1 MKNNVALA
9 LCLAVA
15 AGFGAAL
22 AYGLNRPAKD
32 SATSLP
38 PFEFSRAAAASPEDA
53 ALALFQGVATESPK
67 HFAQHILLGV
77 CDGSID
83 TLQKFAECL
92 QQLSLPIKTKRLT
105 SMNYGRKDAEL
116 IVNSRFKLLQYLRLI
131 PRDPK

>member
-1 MKNNVALA
+1 MKKNLALG
-9 LCLAVA
+9 LCLALA

-22 AYGLNRPAKD
+22 AYGLNRPAST

-38 PFEFSRAAAASPEDA
+38 PFEFSREAAASPGDA

-67 HFAQHILLGV
+67 HFVQHILLGV

-92 QQLSLPIKTKRLT
+92 HTTEFTHQDEAFDFYELRAE
-105 SMNYGRKDAEL
+105 GAEL
-116 IVNSRFKLLQYLRLI
+116 IVNSRCKLLQFLRSI